1 MLIWELNYSEPFQIT
16 PVLQLL
22 QGGNGSPFDRGII
35 RSFGVGEQ
43 STFRIR
49 FRRVELC
56 LNKLKVPLCGA
67 NSPVRYSVN

>member
-1 MLIWELNYSEPFQIT
+1 MIWKLNYPWPFQIT

-22 QGGNGSPFDRGII
+22 QGGNGSPFDSGMI
-35 RSFGVGEQ
+35 RSFAVGEQ
-43 STFRIR
+43 FNFRIR

-56 LNKLKVPLCGA
+56 LNKLNVPLCGA